1 VDRAAFSFRFGSAEF
16 DESRFELRVAGLP
29 VEVERRALEVLAYLL
44 RHAGEAVTKEEL
56 LRDVWSGRVTV
67 DKVLP
72 NAITKLRRA
81 LGEANAEHLS
91 TLARVGYRLDGPIS
105 RVAVGRQLL
114 SELQLAIGQ
123 SVPSRPNFVLREQL
137 ARTAGNEVW
146 LAEHGKTREQR
157 VYKFGLDS
165 GRLRA
170 LKREATLLRVLQE
183 SLADCSHFVDI
194 IDWNF
199 ENPPYFLECGYGGDN
214 LGEWAKTQLDH
225 LDDAARVGLF
235 LQIADAVA
243 AAHSVG
249 VLHKDLKPANVL
261 ISARDG
267 QLQVRLTDFGSG
279 HLLDIDQ
286 LEKLGITRL
295 GMTLN
300 EGVGD
305 ENGSWTP
312 LYLAPEVFE
321 GHTPTAQSDVY
332 ALGILLYQVL
342 SGQIGRPMAS
352 GWEQAIADPLL
363 QDDIRQ
369 ATNGDPAR
377 RLSSAAE
384 LAARLRS
391 IEVRRQRAADQAERE
406 ASAERLHATLARAKA
421 RRPFVLALISVL
433 IVSVGIALWHRQV
446 AVRASNEARI
456 ELERASAITRFVTED
471 LIGSSNPLVSAK
483 GAEANLKEVLLAART
498 RIGQH
503 FSGHASAEASVR
515 LSLATLFNTIDLFP
529 EAEQEARQALA
540 LIDSDSRSTKRESL
554 QARSL
559 LVSVLSKLGKH
570 DEAATELIPLS
581 AIATQY
587 PSAESRYLVAS
598 AKGSY
603 LITSGDYAGAA
614 GELTAAVDALGKI
627 QPINQVLLDSLRLN
641 LITCLALSGAD
652 ADAKAIADSLI
663 AEASKR
669 HDDGELTVALAKMAV
684 VRAYGEDHASV
695 GRLLAEAQPIIVERL
710 GDNHSRHL
718 QLLGELLGLSLRQG
732 KLEDGIQYA
741 EKLHARVRAKNGDA
755 HPLTYVT
762 LSNWGLLL
770 YEAGQ
775 LEQAAPPLREAC
787 KRLAAITGINSP
799 RTQICQ
805 QSLASVELELG
816 NSTAAGALIDGLDAQ
831 TLETS
836 RTTGL
841 WQATIDAMRGIALQQ
856 AGDAAAAR
864 ALLAPALDQLASE
877 EDLDAPGRL
886 YVLAH
891 EALTKLQ

>member
-1 VDRAAFSFRFGSAEF
+1 VDRAAFSYRFGSAEF

-81 LGEANAEHLS
+81 LGEANAEYLA

-114 SELQLAIGQ
+114 SELQLAIGHP
-123 SVPSRPNFVLREQL
+123 VPGRQNFVLRQQL

-157 VYKFGLDS
+157 VYKFGLDND
-165 GRLRA
+165 RLRA

-214 LGEWAKTQLDH
+214 LGEWAKTQLDY
-225 LDDAARVGLF
+225 LDDAARVSLF

-267 QLQVRLTDFGSG
+267 QLHIRLTDFGSG
-279 HLLDIDQ
+279 RLLDADQ
-286 LEKLGITRL
+286 LAKLGITRL

-300 EGVGD
+300 DDPGRD
-305 ENGSWTP
+305 QSSWTP
-312 LYLAPEVFE
+312 LYVAPEVFA
-321 GHTPTAQSDVY
+321 GQTPTAQSDVY
-332 ALGILLYQVL
+332 ALGVLMYQLL

-352 GWEQAIADPLL
+352 GWEHAIADPLL

-369 ATNGDPAR
+369 ATDGDPAR

-384 LAARLRS
+384 LASRLRS
-391 IEVRRQRAADQAERE
+391 LEGRRAGAAAQADKE
-406 ASAERLHATLARAKA
+406 AIANQLRATLARAAA
-421 RRPFVLALISVL
+421 RRPFVAALISVL
-433 IVSVGIALWHRQV
+433 VVSVGIALWHRQI
-446 AVRASNEARI
+446 AVSANNEARV

-471 LIGSSNPLVSAK
+471 LIGSANPLVSAK
-483 GAEANLKEVLLAART
+483 GAEANLKDVLLAARL
-498 RIGQH
+498 RISQR
-503 FSGHASAEASVR
+503 FSGQAAAEASIR

-529 EAEQEARQALA
+529 EAEQETRQVLA
-540 LIDSDSRSTKRESL
+540 LIESQPQHDYRESL

-559 LVSVLSKLGKH
+559 LVGVLSKLGKRE
-570 DEAATELIPLS
+570 EAAAQLTQL
-581 AIATQY
+581 AAVATQH
-587 PSAESRYLVAS
+587 PSAESRYLLAS

-603 LITSGDYAGAA
+603 LINIADYAGAA
-614 GELTAAVDALGKI
+614 TELTAAVDALREI
-627 QPINQVLLDSLRLN
+627 QPMNPALLDSLRLN

-669 HDDGELTVALAKMAV
+669 QDDGELTVALAKMAV

-710 GDNHSRHL
+710 GENHSRHL

-732 KLEDGIQYA
+732 KVEDGIQHA

-775 LEQAAPPLREAC
+775 AEQAAPKLREAC
-787 KRLAAITGINSP
+787 ERLVTITGINSP

-836 RTTGL
+836 RATGL

-856 AGDAAAAR
+856 AGDATGAR
-864 ALLAPALDQLASE
+864 ALLASALDQLASE

-886 YVLAH
+886 YVQAQ
-891 EALTKLQ
+891 EALTELQ